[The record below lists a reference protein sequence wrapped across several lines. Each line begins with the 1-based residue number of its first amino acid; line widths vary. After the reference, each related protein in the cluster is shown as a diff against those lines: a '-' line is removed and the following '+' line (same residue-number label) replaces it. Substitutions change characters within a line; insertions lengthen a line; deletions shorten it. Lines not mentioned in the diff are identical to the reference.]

1 MMDLMPWSVQTWHE
15 AWVES
20 MDTSQHDLFG
30 RVDTPCYLQ
39 FLCNISRKRN
49 ETNNAVDNWSPALFV
64 VGTALASL
72 VVLWPWGS
80 TWADENFSGRFF
92 WNTRPSMLSVV
103 LVVVPLCNTFQIIVL
118 IYILCLWYAACTA
131 LAQIFFSISCR
142 FNQM

>member
-1 MMDLMPWSVQTWHE
+1 MMDLMLWSVQTRHE

-39 FLCNISRKRN
+39 FLCNISRKKN
-49 ETNNAVDNWSPALFV
+49 ETNNAVNNWSPALFV

-80 TWADENFSGRFF
+80 TQADVNFSGGFF
-92 WNTRPSMLSVV
+92 WNARPSMLSVV